1 MVSNDTISP
10 KLNGLVLIGG
20 RSQRMGSPKEKIQ
33 WHGKEQRYYLL
44 DLLQPYCETVY
55 ISCRVEQA
63 REMADS
69 LELEQSYK
77 LLPDNYP
84 NIGPIGGILTA
95 LDLLPEQ
102 AWLVLA
108 CDLPLIDSAA
118 IAYLIQHRDPLKI
131 ATAFTNPQDMLPE
144 PLFAIWEPSSY
155 PILKQQIAQNRL
167 SPRQVLIQQQVAL
180 IDSADAR
187 TLINVNTVAEVSRV
201 KAIIADKPQ
210 GL

>member
-1 MVSNDTISP
+1 MVSNDTLSP

-20 RSQRMGSPKEKIQ
+20 RSQRMGSPKENIQ
-33 WHGKEQRYYLL
+33 WHGKEQRYYLI
-44 DLLQPYCETVY
+44 DLLQACCETVY
-55 ISCRVEQA
+55 ISCRAEQA

-84 NIGPIGGILTA
+84 NIGPIGGMLTA
-95 LDLLPEQ
+95 FDLLPEQ

-131 ATAFTNPQDMLPE
+131 ATAFANPQDMLPE

-155 PILKQQIAQNRL
+155 PILKEQVAQNRL
-167 SPRQVLIQQQVAL
+167 SPRQVLIQQQAAL
-180 IDSADAR
+180 IDSTVAEIL
-187 TLINVNTVAEVSRV
+187 TNVNTLGEASRM
-201 KAIIADKPQ
+201 KAIIAGKSQDR
-210 GL
+210 